1 MKTELLGLRFDALT
15 LAEAVAA
22 ADALLRAGRGG
33 VIVTA
38 NPETLLAARRDGRV
52 LAAVNGASLVLA
64 DGVGDLLAARLLK
77 KRLPERVCGA
87 DLVPALL
94 QRHAARGGSVFLYG
108 GRAGVVARAA
118 ARLRS
123 AYPGLRVVGWEH
135 GYLSD
140 ESALIKALERLRPE
154 LLLVGLGVPRQ
165 ELWMAENRERC
176 GAVMIGVGGLLD
188 LFAGDV
194 RRAPQIW
201 QRAGLEWL
209 YRLMLQPRRLT
220 RVLRLPRLLLLAAA
234 ERLKQSKTGSR

>member
-64 DGVGDLLAARLLK
+64 DGVGDLLAARMLK

-94 QRHAARGGSVFLYG
+94 QRQAARGGSVFLYG
-108 GRAGVVARAA
+108 GRAGVAARAA

-123 AYPGLRVVGWEH
+123 AYPGLRVVGGET
-135 GYLSD
+135 GYLGD
-140 ESALIKALERLRPE
+140 EAPLWEALERLRPE

-194 RRAPQIW
+194 RRAPLSW

-234 ERLKQSKTGSR
+234 ERLKRN